1 MFSSHS
7 PGTCYNGALWA
18 LCYSMQYLGIQSR
31 FQTTLVHTPI
41 FYICQKINVRSCNFR
56 YLCLLL
62 NQPATKNQL
71 VPRAKC
77 QPKLFN
83 LLQFKNRRG
92 QAVSSLLNCS
102 HNKKL
107 RPTFGVWQFV
117 FSHMLMQRRKY
128 VMPRFKYAY
137 YLLG

>member
-31 FQTTLVHTPI
+31 FQTTLVHTLI

-62 NQPATKNQL
+62 NQPAIKNPL
-71 VPRAKC
+71 VPRANVSRNFLICCNSKIEEGR
-77 QPKLFN
+77 LF
-83 LLQFKNRRG
+83 LLFSISDVTSADIWCFVVCVQSHADVTKETLDANIQIR
-92 QAVSSLLNCS
+92 LLS
-102 HNKKL
+102 MSKRL
-107 RPTFGVWQFV
+107 
-117 FSHMLMQRRKY
+117 
-128 VMPRFKYAY
+128 
-137 YLLG
+137 